1 METAFPSPD
10 SVPYRAN
17 LMAFDPQK
25 NVARAWRVEVER
37 DLFGHVVVSTEWGRI
52 GSRGQHKRISFSDDV
67 GALSH
72 VRSLL
77 RRRGTLKRRI
87 GVAYRLVPS
96 G

>member
-52 GSRGQHKRISFSDDV
+52 GSRGQHKRISFSDDYPTFV
-67 GALSH
+67 RCFGAEGLS
-72 VRSLL
+72 
-77 RRRGTLKRRI
+77 RG
-87 GVAYRLVPS
+87 A
-96 G
+96 